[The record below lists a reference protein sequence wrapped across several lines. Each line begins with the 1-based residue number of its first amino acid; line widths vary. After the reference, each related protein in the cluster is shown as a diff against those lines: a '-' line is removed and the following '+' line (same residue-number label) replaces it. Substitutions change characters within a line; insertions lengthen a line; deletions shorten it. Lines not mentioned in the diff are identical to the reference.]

1 MNNLVAI
8 YPRLSHEDRDKQSEL
23 DESESIQNQKSMLVD
38 YAMQRGW
45 EIYNIYSDDDY
56 SGSDRNRPGF
66 NQLLEDAE
74 KRKFNIV
81 LCKTQ
86 SRFTR
91 EMELVEKYIHGL
103 FPRWGVRFV
112 GLCDN
117 ADTEVKGNKKS
128 RQINGLVNEWY
139 LEDLSENIR
148 SVMRH
153 KKQQGQHCSRYAIY
167 GYKKDPQDK
176 NKLVID
182 DYAAEIVREIFSLY
196 LNGNGCT
203 KIAGILNERG
213 ISSPGEYKRE
223 QGMKYS
229 NNCFGVTMGK
239 WSDKTIYEML
249 KNQNYTG
256 DLVQGRTRK
265 LDYKTDYHVKLPESE
280 WIVVPDTHEAI
291 ISKDD
296 YALVRETLQK
306 KHRSQKTGE
315 RSMFVGKLICA
326 DCKHAMGKNGD
337 MLRCQTAS
345 KYKGVCSWHLIKMST
360 LTEIVTEKIRLRID
374 ELGSLDSMEAELVR
388 VDTTAKK
395 ISALEKEAQT
405 LAREIQNYGDALST
419 LYMDKANGT
428 ITAEQFTVISDNLSL
443 SSNQKKTRHTNLL
456 TEIEALKAKNDNGE
470 KVRQLIDKYEN
481 FETLDREILEVFV
494 DKIEVG
500 EKDAFRNQSV
510 NIKWLF

>member
-1 MNNLVAI
+1 MNLAAI
-8 YPRLSHEDRDKQSEL
+8 YVRLSDEDRNKQSQL
-23 DESESIQNQKSMLVD
+23 DESESIQNQKSMLME

-45 EIYNIYSDDDY
+45 DIYNIYSDEDY
-56 SGSDRNRPGF
+56 SGSDRNRPYF
-66 NQLLEDAE
+66 NKLLEDAE
-74 KRKFNIV
+74 KGKFNIV

-91 EMELVEKYIHGL
+91 ELELVEKYIHGL

-112 GLCDN
+112 GLVDN
-117 ADTEVKGNKKS
+117 ADTEIRGNKKS

-176 NKLVID
+176 NKLIID
-182 DYAAEIVREIFSLY
+182 EYAAEIVRDIFSLY
-196 LNGNGCT
+196 LQGNGCT
-203 KIAGILNERG
+203 RIAGILNDRG

-223 QGMKYS
+223 QGLKYS
-229 NNCFGVTMGK
+229 NNCFGPTMGK
-239 WSDKTIYEML
+239 WSDKTIYTIL
-249 KNQNYTG
+249 KNPNYTG
-256 DLVQGRTRK
+256 DLVQGMTRK
-265 LDYKTDYHVKLPESE
+265 VDYKTDYHIKLPESE
-280 WIVVPDTHEAI
+280 WITVPNVNEPI
-291 ISKDD
+291 ISKEDF
-296 YALVRETLQK
+296 ALVKTTLQK
-306 KHRSQKTGE
+306 KQRSQKTGE

-345 KYKGVCSWHLIKMST
+345 KYKGVCTWHMIKHST
-360 LTEIVTEKIRLRID
+360 LIQIVTEKIRAYI
-374 ELGSLDSMEAELVR
+374 EQLGSLDSMESELAR

-395 ISALEKEAQT
+395 INALEKEAQT
-405 LAREIQNYGDALST
+405 LEREIRNYGDALST

-428 ITAEQFTVISDNLSL
+428 VSAEQYAVISDNLSL
-443 SSNQKKTRHTNLL
+443 STNQKKTRHSNLL
-456 TEIEALKAKNDNGE
+456 AEIEELKANNDNGARV
-470 KVRQLIDKYEN
+470 KQLIEKYQN
-481 FETLDREILEVFV
+481 FETLDREIIDVFI

-500 EKDAFRNQSV
+500 EKDAFRNQSI